1 MNKYINELGFVIE
14 GIGKKLTKDFIIKN
28 LLSHSPC
35 RHVDSKKV
43 KRLIDHMIRYQLN
56 YYVEDEVYHLHNIGN
71 NNEWK
76 VKLTETGEVVGTL
89 WITKEIYGSGVIIGL
104 NDESN
109 KSLGIK
115 LKIHEDW
122 VSFYFNDDRKYYNR
136 F

>member
-1 MNKYINELGFVIE
+1 MNKYINELSFVIE
-14 GIGKKLTKDFIIKN
+14 GIGKKLTKDFIVKT
-28 LLSHSPC
+28 LLSHSP
-35 RHVDSKKV
+35 RRIDSKKV

-56 YYVEDEVYHLHNIGN
+56 YYVEDKVYHLHNIGN

-76 VKLTETGEVVGTL
+76 VKLTETDELVGTL
-89 WITKEIYGSGVIIGL
+89 WITEEIYGSGVIIGL

-122 VSFYFNDDRKYYNR
+122 VSFYFNEERKYYNQ